1 MKFYNYSLIIL
12 ITSTLFI
19 AFIVQV
25 VMRDNITLKKYLENI
40 SVDFEAFYQL
50 FSKFNKCQINDQG
63 YNYSRT
69 EIKKLLKK
77 SEYVGLQNP
86 KILFLKKKQCLE
98 VNLNQDVN
106 ICYGNFKETENCQIC
121 QQALN
126 EVSRNI
132 GFDLKNNVKKTYL
145 HKDQMVI
152 YKKYYC
158 KGENLYLAIL
168 FNI

>member
-1 MKFYNYSLIIL
+1 MNFYNYSLIIL
-12 ITSTLFI
+12 ITTTLFI

-25 VMRDNITLKKYLENI
+25 VMRDNITLKKYLEDI

-50 FSKFNKCQINDQG
+50 FS
-63 YNYSRT
+63 
-69 EIKKLLKK
+69 KKLLKK

-106 ICYGNFKETENCQIC
+106 ICYGNFKETANCQIC

-158 KGENLYLAIL
+158 KGEDLYLAIL